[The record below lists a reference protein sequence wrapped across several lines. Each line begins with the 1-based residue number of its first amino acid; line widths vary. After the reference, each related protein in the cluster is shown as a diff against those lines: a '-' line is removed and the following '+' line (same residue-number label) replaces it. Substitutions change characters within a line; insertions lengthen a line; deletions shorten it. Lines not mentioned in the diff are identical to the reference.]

1 PVCFATD
8 MPDTAPAAA
17 ADAPA
22 RATLTALTS
31 NAWGARA
38 SLLAI
43 SLLAT
48 LPVWIPPYP
57 QMADLP
63 QHAAQVQLL
72 RSLQDPAFSFAPLF
86 HINWFTP
93 YLAGYLLV
101 YLLVPLLG
109 IVGACKTVI
118 ALSVA
123 ATPLAT
129 ALLARE
135 TGADGRWAPLTV
147 LGLYGF
153 SFQWGFLNFLFAIP
167 LGLAFLCL
175 AARHAR
181 APRWWTWPALA
192 VSSIAL
198 FFCHALVCALF
209 CVIAGCWTIAAT
221 RSMRAT
227 ATRLAPAALVVPVA
241 AWWTLRTMGT
251 SAAHREVMW
260 DLGWVR
266 TVDPYYRGLATGAG
280 DGFLDGWGRLTG
292 LFPRLLGVRPSLWV
306 VALAVAAIALP
317 LLAGAQPA
325 WRRRAIIPLII
336 SMLAIFLVPSTVFG
350 ADYTY
355 QRFTVFTLP
364 FFLATLGSPTH
375 AQRGRWAR
383 RLVAVLVVAWI
394 GFVSARTVVFTQ
406 EARGFQTVL
415 SQMEPRARV
424 LSMAFIRESEGS
436 LAPSFLHFGSWY
448 SALSEGVTDPS
459 FAVTHVQLVLY
470 KPESRPKAGIW
481 GFEWQPWRFNWK
493 EFEGWRYRYFL
504 VHDTVDR
511 SPFLAEN
518 SPCTLVLRARSVNWW
533 LYERGPDCPATPS
546 GR

>member
-1 PVCFATD
+1 
-8 MPDTAPAAA
+8 MPDTRPAV
-17 ADAPA
+17 PVG
-22 RATLTALTS
+22 ALLS
-31 NAWGARA
+31 GAGIPSSVSPSA
-38 SLLAI
+38 SRVLLVAL

-72 RSLQDPAFSFAPLF
+72 RSLHDPAFSFAPLF
-86 HINWFTP
+86 HVNWFTP

-109 IVGACKTVI
+109 IVVACKTVI
-118 ALSVA
+118 ALSLA

-135 TGADGRWAPLTV
+135 TGADARWAPLTV
-147 LGLYGF
+147 VGLYGF
-153 SFQWGFLNFLFAIP
+153 SYQWGFLNFLFAIP

-181 APRWWTWPALA
+181 DPRWWTWPALA
-192 VSSIAL
+192 ISSVAL

-209 CVIAGCWTIAAT
+209 CLIAGCWTIAST
-221 RSMRAT
+221 RSVRAA
-227 ATRLAPAALVVPVA
+227 ATRLAPVALVVPVG
-241 AWWTLRTMGT
+241 AWWTLRTMAT
-251 SAAHREVMW
+251 SAAQREVMW
-260 DLGWVR
+260 DLGWLR
-266 TVDPYYRGLATGAG
+266 TVDPYYRGLATAAG
-280 DGFLDGWGRLTG
+280 DGIVDGWGRLTG
-292 LFPRLLGVRPSLWV
+292 LLPRLLGVRPGLWV
-306 VALAVAAIALP
+306 VALGIAVIALP
-317 LLAGAQPA
+317 LLGSARPA
-325 WRRRAIIPLII
+325 WRRRAVIPLIV

-375 AQRGRWAR
+375 AQRGRWAG

-406 EARGFQTVL
+406 ETRGFQKLL

-424 LSMAFIRESEGS
+424 LSMAFIRESDGS

-470 KPESRPKAGIW
+470 RPERRPKAGIW
-481 GFEWQPWRFNWK
+481 GFEWQPWRFNWN
-493 EFEGWRYRYFL
+493 ELEGWRYRYFL
-504 VHDTVDR
+504 VHDTLDR
-511 SPFLAEN
+511 GPFLTEN
-518 SPCTLVLRARSVNWW
+518 SPCTVVLRARSMNWW
-533 LYERGPDCPATPS
+533 LYEGGPDCPPPARAS